1 MKKVMYNNS
10 ELSGSFGQ
18 ESTPIGTI
26 LMYGG
31 TRLPFGFLWCNGS
44 AVSRTVYADLFNAIG
59 TAFGSGDGST
69 TFNLPDYRGRFP
81 QGADGDLG
89 QTKQA
94 GLPNITGEPQ
104 ANILCHQE
112 GVQTDG
118 ALSYIYKGST
128 IGWGSTNGRYG
139 HFKIDASKNG
149 IDPIYGKSDTVQPP
163 AQTCNFII
171 KFCKAIAPAQ
181 EQFIDDSVVSAEK
194 TWSSEKITQKL
205 TEWVDITDQVTLTQ
219 VSSQGS
225 WSYSVKKF
233 YMCGNQVK
241 CLLRVIFN
249 YGGSAGGNPL
259 KLRISSPL
267 FTTNYNLS
275 SVYYSS
281 YYGSNIWTN
290 GLNVYGGEDDV
301 ITFRPNHNFVSG
313 EDSAFVGIIA
323 VIPR

>member
-1 MKKVMYNNS
+1 MKKVMFNNS

-18 ESTPIGTI
+18 ENTPVGTI

-194 TWSSEKITQKL
+194 TFSSAKISTIGELKNY
-205 TEWVDITDQVTLTQ
+205 TTNIATTPITAERNGIAFVYYNPPTSSAASNVTIKR
-219 VSSQGS
+219 VSGS
-225 WSYSVKKF
+225 NTDNFSEYTTL
-233 YMCGNQVK
+233 GLQ
-241 CLLRVIFN
+241 LRVII
-249 YGGSAGGNPL
+249 PL
-259 KLRISSPL
+259 KKGDIISEISK
-267 FTTNYNLS
+267 TNA
-275 SVYYSS
+275 S
-281 YYGSNIWTN
+281 YVNT
-290 GLNVYGGEDDV
+290 E
-301 ITFRPNHNFVSG
+301 
-313 EDSAFVGIIA
+313 IIYF
-323 VIPR
+323 

>member
-1 MKKVMYNNS
+1 MKKVMFNNS

-18 ESTPIGTI
+18 ENTPIGTI

-69 TFNLPDYRGRFP
+69 TFNLPDYRESVP
-81 QGADGDLG
+81 IGAGHNDTQTIANHDEYTVGQFKDDQFKAHTHNVTIANNSGTPYFYNHTSSTTARAYLDSKTYTTSSEGSGDTTHGKQLG
-89 QTKQA
+89 
-94 GLPNITGEPQ
+94 
-104 ANILCHQE
+104 
-112 GVQTDG
+112 
-118 ALSYIYKGST
+118 
-128 IGWGSTNGRYG
+128 
-139 HFKIDASKNG
+139 
-149 IDPIYGKSDTVQPP
+149 
-163 AQTCNFII
+163 CNFII

-205 TEWVDITDQVTLTQ
+205 TEWVDITDQVSLTQ

-241 CLLRVIFN
+241 CSLRVIFN

-313 EDSAFVGIIA
+313 EDSAFMGIIA

>member
-1 MKKVMYNNS
+1 MKKVMFNNS

-18 ESTPIGTI
+18 ENTPIGTI

-94 GLPNITGEPQ
+94 GLPNI
-104 ANILCHQE
+104 
-112 GVQTDG
+112 
-118 ALSYIYKGST
+118 KGS
-128 IGWGSTNGRYG
+128 IRVRGVGSVSPFNNDTSLVNNSLYNDGTYG
-139 HFKIDASKNG
+139 SDYSPATLQAQGTSLHLLKIDASRNNS
-149 IDPIYGKSDTVQPP
+149 IYKDNCNTVQPP

-194 TWSSEKITQKL
+194 TFSSAKISTIGELKNY
-205 TEWVDITDQVTLTQ
+205 TTNIATTPITAERNGIAFVYYNPPTSSAASNVTIKR
-219 VSSQGS
+219 VSGS
-225 WSYSVKKF
+225 NTDNFSEYTTL
-233 YMCGNQVK
+233 GLQ
-241 CLLRVIFN
+241 LRVII
-249 YGGSAGGNPL
+249 PL
-259 KLRISSPL
+259 KKGDIISEISK
-267 FTTNYNLS
+267 TNA
-275 SVYYSS
+275 S
-281 YYGSNIWTN
+281 YVNT
-290 GLNVYGGEDDV
+290 E
-301 ITFRPNHNFVSG
+301 
-313 EDSAFVGIIA
+313 IIYF
-323 VIPR
+323 

>member
-69 TFNLPDYRGRFP
+69 TFNLPDYRESVP
-81 QGADGDLG
+81 MGASDDYPL
-89 QTKQA
+89 
-94 GLPNITGEPQ
+94 
-104 ANILCHQE
+104 
-112 GVQTDG
+112 
-118 ALSYIYKGST
+118 GST
-128 IGWGSTNGRYG
+128 GGEKEHTLTALELPSHEHGIYSGNQRVHYFGNFNVTSGSSGGYWAG
-139 HFKIDASKNG
+139 SQG
-149 IDPIYGKSDTVQPP
+149 SQPTVAKGGVGDQPHNNLQP
-163 AQTCNFII
+163 YQTCNFII
-171 KFCKAIAPAQ
+171 KFCKAITPAQ

-241 CLLRVIFN
+241 CSLRVIFN

-313 EDSAFVGIIA
+313 EDSAFMGIIA

>member
-1 MKKVMYNNS
+1 MKKVMFNNS

-149 IDPIYGKSDTVQPP
+149 VDPIYGKSDTVQPP

-171 KFCKAIAPAQ
+171 KFCKAISPAQ

-194 TWSSEKITQKL
+194 TWSSNKINEISNKEFIGLFDNHSTFPIDLSDYNFILVQLLGNKGSHLMASVEFDVGTQQYISVNGYFTDGGTQYKMSALLILDNTRTKITEIRPYDQSGYTFYYVKL
-205 TEWVDITDQVTLTQ
+205 Y
-219 VSSQGS
+219 G
-225 WSYSVKKF
+225 YKK
-233 YMCGNQVK
+233 V
-241 CLLRVIFN
+241 
-249 YGGSAGGNPL
+249 
-259 KLRISSPL
+259 
-267 FTTNYNLS
+267 
-275 SVYYSS
+275 
-281 YYGSNIWTN
+281 
-290 GLNVYGGEDDV
+290 
-301 ITFRPNHNFVSG
+301 
-313 EDSAFVGIIA
+313 
-323 VIPR
+323 